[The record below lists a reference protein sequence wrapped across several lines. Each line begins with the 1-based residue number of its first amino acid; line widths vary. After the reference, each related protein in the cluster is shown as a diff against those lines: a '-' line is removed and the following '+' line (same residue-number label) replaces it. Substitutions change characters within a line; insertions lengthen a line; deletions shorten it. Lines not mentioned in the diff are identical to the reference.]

1 MALNCE
7 VFCYVI
13 LYLFQF
19 LLAKDNTHF
28 KEDGM
33 ETGNVVR
40 YNLAILVKHFS
51 LSFESF
57 FFWTIIPLIQL
68 NLDKSYFFKL
78 DALAVSPSRL

>member
-40 YNLAILVKHFS
+40 YNLAILVKPSILRLLRKHFS

-57 FFWTIIPLIQL
+57 FF
-68 NLDKSYFFKL
+68 FG
-78 DALAVSPSRL
+78 R